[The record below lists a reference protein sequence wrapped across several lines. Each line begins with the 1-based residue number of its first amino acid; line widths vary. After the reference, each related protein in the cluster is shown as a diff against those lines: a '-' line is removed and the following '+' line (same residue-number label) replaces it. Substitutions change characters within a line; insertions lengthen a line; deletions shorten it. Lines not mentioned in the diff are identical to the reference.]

1 MKPEDEPTRSIMDQL
16 LSELFGGNLV
26 ILLLALFII
35 LCLFLA
41 IRIVP
46 QSEQHVV
53 ERFGRLKSV
62 LGPGINFIVPFLDR
76 VAHKVSI
83 LERQLPNASQDAIT
97 ADNVLVQIDTS
108 VFYRILE
115 PEKTVYRIRDVDGA
129 IATTVAG
136 IVRAEIGKME
146 LDEVQSNRSM
156 LIPTIK
162 ASVEDAVD
170 DWGIEVT
177 RAEILDVNL
186 DQATRDAMLQ
196 QLNAE
201 RERRAAVTRAE
212 GQKRAVELQ
221 ADGEL
226 YAARQAAEARR
237 VEADAEAY
245 ATGVV
250 AEAIAKGGLE
260 AVQYNIALEQVKAIG
275 SGGSG
280 AGVADDDRAG
290 GCGRCLRQGVP
301 DAERARLMWS
311 EWWVWGVAAIVLAV
325 GEVLSAVL
333 RAAGFRHRGGRG
345 GADPAGRRAAGGLA
359 GRVAAGAVPGLRGG
373 VADRVAGAEEM
384 AGGL

>member
-1 MKPEDEPTRSIMDQL
+1 MKQDQQTGFDMDQL
-16 LSELFGGNLV
+16 LSELIGGNLV

-35 LCLFLA
+35 LCIFLA

-83 LERQLPNASQDAIT
+83 LERQLPTASQDAIT
-97 ADNVLVQIDTS
+97 ADNVLVQVETS

-115 PEKTVYRIRDVDGA
+115 PEKTVYRIRDVDAA

-146 LDEVQSNRSM
+146 LDEVQSNRAT
-156 LIPTIK
+156 LIATIK
-162 ASVEDAVD
+162 TSVEDAVD
-170 DWGIEVT
+170 NWGIEVT

-212 GQKRAVELQ
+212 GQKRAVELN
-221 ADGEL
+221 ADAEL
-226 YAARQAAEARR
+226 YAARQGAEARR

-260 AVQYNIALEQVKAIG
+260 AVQYNIALEQVKAIAQVAQGQG
-275 SGGSG
+275 SQTI
-280 AGVADDDRAG
+280 VVPADA
-290 GCGRCLRQGVP
+290 V
-301 DAERARLMWS
+301 DAFGKAFQM
-311 EWWVWGVAAIVLAV
+311 
-325 GEVLSAVL
+325 
-333 RAAGFRHRGGRG
+333 
-345 GADPAGRRAAGGLA
+345 
-359 GRVAAGAVPGLRGG
+359 LRG
-373 VADRVAGAEEM
+373 RS
-384 AGGL
+384 